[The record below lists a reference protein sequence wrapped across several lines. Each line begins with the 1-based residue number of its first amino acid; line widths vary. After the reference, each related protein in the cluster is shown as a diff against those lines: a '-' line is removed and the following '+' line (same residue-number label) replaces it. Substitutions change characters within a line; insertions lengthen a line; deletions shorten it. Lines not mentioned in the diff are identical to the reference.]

1 MEPVIKFDCQET
13 EYINVDKMER
23 TVRLVPRESGRGA
36 SYGELLDAIE
46 QVGVPTAEIEGIFKV
61 SPTDNSFSILLK
73 YDDSIQP
80 FIETASLKAGNMI
93 YDIMKMA
100 EQVVTVRVH
109 WLPIYYDSSILYELF
124 SKYGEVLDIKM
135 MKTAHAKITTFN
147 GSREVKLKT
156 DEFRKHIIPHLVNF
170 NSGQSILLTIPGRPP
185 YCLRCN
191 CTGHIRS
198 RCPGRLNYAQVLHT
212 RSIPA
217 VAVTRPDAPP
227 PQPDVRSGNDISNP
241 DSTPAPTAVGS
252 GEVGAVGRGSQE
264 QLLDS
269 IEMEQ
274 PSSKRERESETDDGW
289 FTPNKT
295 ARASQSGVPSPPS
308 LDNHYECLMASTR
321 VLNKNM

>member
-73 YDDSIQP
+73 YDNSIQT

-109 WLPIYYDSSILYELF
+109 WLPIFYDSSILYELF

-135 MKTAHAKITTFN
+135 MKTDHAKITTFN

-198 RCPGRLNYAQVLHT
+198 RCPGRLNYAQSLHT

-217 VAVTRPDAPP
+217 VAVTRPDAPLLSLMCVLGTIFRTQIAHQH
-227 PQPDVRSGNDISNP
+227 PQLWDL
-241 DSTPAPTAVGS
+241 
-252 GEVGAVGRGSQE
+252 GRLV
-264 QLLDS
+264 LLAGGRRNS
-269 IEMEQ
+269 
-274 PSSKRERESETDDGW
+274 
-289 FTPNKT
+289 
-295 ARASQSGVPSPPS
+295 
-308 LDNHYECLMASTR
+308 
-321 VLNKNM
+321 